1 MKEYRRIT
9 RGRRAGQV
17 ASPWRKGVRP
27 ECIHEYGIAE
37 LLNVVYDYYDL
48 RPIIDE
54 NAVRKAYT
62 EIAGEMISKLTKSVS
77 FKDGVLT
84 LKFDTAT
91 LRQEVFY
98 RRSSL
103 MEKINE
109 KLPEPIVKEIN
120 VY

>member
-1 MKEYRRIT
+1 MKPYRRIT

-17 ASPWRKGVRP
+17 ASPWRKNVRP

-48 RPIIDE
+48 RPAIDE
-54 NAVRKAYT
+54 NAVRNAYR
-62 EIAGEMISKLTKSVS
+62 EIAGDLISKLTPSIS

-84 LKFDTAT
+84 LRIDVAS

-98 RRSSL
+98 RRSNL
-103 MEKINE
+103 ILKINQR
-109 KLPEPIVKEIN
+109 LGRPLVKEVR

>member
-17 ASPWRKGVRP
+17 ASSWRKGVRP

-48 RPIIDE
+48 RPIMDE
-54 NAVRKAYT
+54 NAVRKAYN
-62 EIAGEMISKLTKSVS
+62 EVAGELVSKLTQSVS

-98 RRSSL
+98 RRTSL
-103 MEKINE
+103 MEKINASIGRD
-109 KLPEPIVKEIN
+109 LVKEVR